1 MKETGSLIKVEF
13 ENIEDVGDT
22 ADVDDIEDVE
32 DPQPQTQLSM
42 VYKVA
47 ANKTVQ
53 PVFWSDSTHYLM
65 VLDKNISGD
74 PTQVK
79 CGDSKILEAIDG
91 LCKDST

>member
-13 ENIEDVGDT
+13 EDVEDT

-32 DPQPQTQLSM
+32 DPQSQTQL
-42 VYKVA
+42 YKVA

-53 PVFWSDSTHYLM
+53 PVFWSDSTHYLV